1 MSLLVIPLALLL
13 LLSFLLALAEA
24 HWRFEEE
31 DEDEDAIFA
40 AVISRTLLLSI
51 MTGIVSVW
59 FGIGVGVVATL
70 LVFASQQVLGQ
81 RLGSSALAMRNGKSF
96 GRLMKALSP
105 ALAWLRIHK
114 PEPTTELELELLESV
129 EDFGDTVV
137 REVMVPRVDL
147 IAVSSELTLEDA
159 LSLFVSSGYSRL
171 PVFDGSIDEIT
182 GVLYLKDIA
191 RVTHQDPARLA
202 TETTGANARRAIYV
216 PETKPV
222 ADLLREMQQEATQ
235 IAIVVDEYGGVAGI
249 ATVEDLIEELVGEI
263 SDEYDRDAE
272 QIEDLGSGLYRVS
285 PRTNIFELAEFFDVD
300 IVEQDVDTV
309 GGLISKLLGSLP
321 KGGESVE
328 FAGVELTAERVDAK
342 RQRLQSLLARKISNV
357 ENA

>member
-1 MSLLVIPLALLL
+1 MDFLVIPMLLL
-13 LLSFLLALAEA
+13 LVLSFGMALAEA
-24 HWRFEEE
+24 NWRFEEE
-31 DEDEDAIFA
+31 DEGPIYA
-40 AVISRTLLLSI
+40 AAISRTLLLSI
-51 MTGIVSVW
+51 VLVILGVW
-59 FGIGVGVVATL
+59 FGVAAGVVVTL
-70 LVFASQQVLGQ
+70 LVFATQQILGQ
-81 RLGSSALAMRNGKSF
+81 WLGSSNLAKRNAKSLW
-96 GRLMKALSP
+96 RLMLAISP
-105 ALAWLRIHK
+105 ALSWLRIHK
-114 PEPTTELELELLESV
+114 TEPTPELEQELLESV
-129 EDFGDTVV
+129 EEFGDTVV

-147 IAVSSELTLEDA
+147 IAVSSDLTLEEA

-171 PVFDGSIDEIT
+171 PVFEGSIDEIV

-222 ADLLREMQQEATQ
+222 ADLLREMQREATQ

-272 QIEDLGSGLYRVS
+272 LIEDLGSGLYRVS
-285 PRTNIFELAEFFDVD
+285 PRTNIFELAEFFEVEV
-300 IVEQDVDTV
+300 VEQDVDTV

-321 KGGESVE
+321 KGGERVE
-328 FAGVELTAERVDAK
+328 FAGIELTAERVDAK
-342 RQRLQSLLARKISNV
+342 RQRLQSLLVRKISSA

>member
-1 MSLLVIPLALLL
+1 M
-13 LLSFLLALAEA
+13 ALAEA
-24 HWRFEEE
+24 NWRFEEE
-31 DEDEDAIFA
+31 DEGPIYA
-40 AVISRTLLLSI
+40 AAISRTLLLSI
-51 MTGIVSVW
+51 VLVILGVW
-59 FGIGVGVVATL
+59 FGVAAGVVVTL
-70 LVFASQQVLGQ
+70 LVFATQQILGQ
-81 RLGSSALAMRNGKSF
+81 WLGSSNLAKRNAKSLW
-96 GRLMKALSP
+96 RLMLAISP
-105 ALAWLRIHK
+105 ALSWLRIHK
-114 PEPTTELELELLESV
+114 TEPTPELEQELLESV
-129 EDFGDTVV
+129 EEFGDTVV

-147 IAVSSELTLEDA
+147 IAVSSDLTLEEA

-171 PVFDGSIDEIT
+171 PVFEGSIDEIV

-222 ADLLREMQQEATQ
+222 ADLLREMQREATQ

-272 QIEDLGSGLYRVS
+272 LIEDLGSGLYRVS
-285 PRTNIFELAEFFDVD
+285 PRTNIFELAEFFEVEV
-300 IVEQDVDTV
+300 VEQDVDTV

-321 KGGESVE
+321 KGGERVE
-328 FAGVELTAERVDAK
+328 FAGIELTAERVDAK
-342 RQRLQSLLARKISNV
+342 RQRLQSLLVRKISSA